1 MSMSTFT
8 FEENRGMLP
17 CKTLEELQVSKKRGK
32 KSLIAPISVQVETA
46 IDEVVDDAVNAILE
60 EEDAEKVVE
69 ELKEL
74 EEKVVDAAAAT
85 ITEETLESAQQL
97 RLAFLLKRLAQRFS
111 KDMIG
116 FSKVHFLYRLLKFKH
131 VLPKKEE
138 RQFNLP

>member
-1 MSMSTFT
+1 
-8 FEENRGMLP
+8 MLFFVGIICQLQGP
-17 CKTLEELQVSKKRGK
+17 LAWSKTRKKC
-32 KSLIAPISVQVETA
+32 LIAPIYVQVETA

-97 RLAFLLKRLAQRFS
+97 RLAFLL
-111 KDMIG
+111 
-116 FSKVHFLYRLLKFKH
+116 LLSMM
-131 VLPKKEE
+131 LS
-138 RQFNLP
+138 

>member
-1 MSMSTFT
+1 M
-8 FEENRGMLP
+8 GIIYQ
-17 CKTLEELQVSKKRGK
+17 LQGPLAWSKMMK
-32 KSLIAPISVQVETA
+32 KSHIAPIYVQVETA

-97 RLAFLLKRLAQRFS
+97 RLAFLLLWLMMRF
-111 KDMIG
+111 
-116 FSKVHFLYRLLKFKH
+116 
-131 VLPKKEE
+131 
-138 RQFNLP
+138 